1 MTAIELDLKRRVSNL
16 EEKAERL
23 EYTLTTLIIW
33 MAGSANS
40 PIRIDEAEKL
50 TKMLKGK
57 D

>member
-1 MTAIELDLKRRVSNL
+1 VTAIELDLKRRVSNL